1 MAVNSTAQLS
11 RSNSPTFLYVLSA
24 YLVHPFLAPAT
35 DVVVMVEEG
44 RMCVPIHAHVPDPVR
59 ALGLLPGRGRGPR
72 GTAGGAIL
80 MNPRGMEGMVEGG
93 EVGSEPAGGVEGV
106 DAVDTVKALGPV
118 LHHLVEVLCLCVD
131 ARQAMSVVGTED
143 AERDRLHILCVLAVH
158 ERDLTPLALALA
170 LHVLARGRAP
180 CLTLPTRGTVGAGAG
195 VTRVL
200 DL

>member
-1 MAVNSTAQLS
+1 MAVNSTVQLS

-44 RMCVPIHAHVPDPVR
+44 RMCVPIHAHAHVPDRVR
-59 ALGLLPGRGRGPR
+59 VLGLPPGRGHGPH

-80 MNPRGMEGMVEGG
+80 MSPRGMEDMVEGG
-93 EVGSEPAGGVEGV
+93 EVGSEPVQGEEEV

-118 LHHLVEVLCLCVD
+118 LHHAEVLGLRVD
-131 ARQAMSVVGTED
+131 ARRVMSVVGMED

-158 ERDLTPLALALA
+158 ERDLTLVLA

-180 CLTLPTRGTVGAGAG
+180 CLTLPTRGIVGAGAG
-195 VTRVL
+195 VTRLL